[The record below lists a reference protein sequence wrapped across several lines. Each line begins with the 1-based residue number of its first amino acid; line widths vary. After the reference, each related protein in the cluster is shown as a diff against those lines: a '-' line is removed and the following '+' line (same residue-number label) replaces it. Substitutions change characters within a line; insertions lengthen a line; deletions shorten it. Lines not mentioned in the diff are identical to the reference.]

1 MKGKQILSLLLA
13 FLCTLLIGCQWEQD
27 KTAEVS
33 TPPSAVTEP
42 EPVQTPA
49 PSAEDE
55 DTVDKEE
62 TVYVQAEADGS
73 PKKVT
78 VEVRLRNPR
87 DGKPIQDL
95 SNLTD
100 VRSTKGDEEYTWNG
114 DALVWENHG
123 ADISYK
129 GESTQTLPVSVR
141 MSAELD
147 GKKIA
152 PEQLAGKSGHL
163 VLRFDYKNLTEET
176 VTVQAKQKDKK
187 GQKKKSQPKSREYT
201 VKVPFVAMTAL
212 FLSDEVFTNVKV
224 TNGEC
229 MKSDEQT
236 MVVGYAC
243 PGLAES
249 LRLAEFEATEEIEVP
264 EYVEVEADVTDFEL
278 DFTATV
284 LTPEMAGKLET
295 DSLDDL
301 DEMAQGMEELAD
313 ATDKLTDGTEELHK
327 GLKKLKGYMRKY
339 TKAVHA
345 VRQGSEELRKGL
357 KTLNSHTEKLQ
368 AQMEEMEKNL
378 PDHDEQQAE
387 EKTPAELLREAQTA
401 LDKVS
406 SFTQGVES
414 YCQAVEGGKGSA
426 IASLGGID

>member
-1 MKGKQILSLLLA
+1 MRSKQILSFLLCAAL
-13 FLCTLLIGCQWEQD
+13 LCTLLTGCQWGQE
-27 KTAEVS
+27 KSAEVS
-33 TPPSAVTEP
+33 IPVVTVREP
-42 EPVQTPA
+42 EQASPHPA
-49 PSAEDE
+49 T
-55 DTVDKEE
+55 DTEGADKEE
-62 TVYVQAEADGS
+62 TVYVQADADGS

-78 VEVRLRNPR
+78 VEVRLRNPG
-87 DGKPIQDL
+87 DGKPIRDR

-100 VRSTKGDEEYTWNG
+100 IRSTEGDEEYTWNG
-114 DALVWENHG
+114 DALVWDNHG

-141 MSAELD
+141 MSARLD

-163 VLRFDYKNLTEET
+163 VLRFDYENLTEET

-187 GQKKKSQPKSREYT
+187 GKKKKSQPKSREYP
-201 VKVPFVAMTAL
+201 VKVPFAAMTAL
-212 FLSDEVFTNVKV
+212 FLSDEVFSNVKV

-229 MKSDEQT
+229 MKTDDQI

-249 LRLAEFEATEEIEVP
+249 LRLAEFEATEKIDVP

-284 LTPEMAGKLET
+284 LTPELAGKLET

-301 DEMAQGMEELAD
+301 DEFAQGLDELSDAVGKLSD
-313 ATDKLTDGTEELHK
+313 ATGKLHK
-327 GLKKLKGYMRKY
+327 GLKMFRGYLRKY

-345 VRQGSEELRKGL
+345 VRQGSEKLKKGL
-357 KTLNSHTEKLQ
+357 KALNSQTERMQ
-368 AQMEEMEKNL
+368 EQMEAFSAQL
-378 PDHDEQQAE
+378 PEAETKQTEQ
-387 EKTPAELLREAQTA
+387 KTPAELLGR
-401 LDKVS
+401 LR
-406 SFTQGVES
+406 
-414 YCQAVEGGKGSA
+414 
-426 IASLGGID
+426 LP